1 MAYDEALAA
10 RVRANFQIRCD
21 ADERKMF
28 GGLCFMVEDHMCCG
42 IVADALMAR
51 VGPERYAA
59 CLEQPGAREMD
70 FTGRPMKGMVYVRAE
85 AISKDADLA
94 RWLDICR
101 QFVAS
106 LPPKKAGKKKGPGKR
121 R

>member
-1 MAYDEALAA
+1 MAYDEALAD
-10 RVRANFQIRCD
+10 RIRSYFQTRCD

-51 VGPERYAA
+51 VGPERYEA

-70 FTGRPMKGMVYVRAE
+70 FTGRPMKGMVYVE
-85 AISKDADLA
+85 TDAIREDESLA
-94 RWLDICR
+94 RWIDICR
-101 QFVAS
+101 EFVGS
-106 LPPKKAGKKKGPGKR
+106 LPSKKKR
-121 R
+121 LQ